1 MATASITRTSNDPPV
16 LISGDI
22 LQDRYRIV
30 TQLGKGGMGAVYE
43 AVDQRLRVTVA
54 LKETFAVDEQLR
66 RQFEHEARLLA
77 QLNHSALPRVS
88 DYFTENERTFLVMQ
102 FIAGVDLAEV
112 LNKQTVPFPVE
123 QVIAWA
129 DQLLDALVYLHTR
142 DRQIIHRDIKPQN
155 LKLTATGQVVLLD
168 FGLAKA
174 HAADVTTTTS
184 SIFGYTRRY
193 SPIEQMQDEGTTVQS
208 DIYALGA
215 TLYHL
220 LTGIKPADALLRA
233 GAVASL
239 KTDPLRPPDEINVR
253 VPKRLSHL
261 LMRALAVRP
270 SDRFGSA
277 AEFRHAL
284 HEVEGTHS
292 GKSSAHVIRP
302 NKALKTNR
310 SPSRLPDPFAGY
322 SILKPSDSSFTVS
335 GERPWPAWLTVT
347 ALFVLTTPIALYC
360 GNRLAHASRFIFD
373 DSSDQEYESA
383 ATLPPRSQVSVRLN
397 PKTRKR
403 AAARFI
409 NSKKLRASVTPHSPH
424 RTK

>member
-1 MATASITRTSNDPPV
+1 
-16 LISGDI
+16 
-22 LQDRYRIV
+22 
-30 TQLGKGGMGAVYE
+30 MGAVYE
-43 AVDQRLRVTVA
+43 AVDERLRVTVA

-66 RQFEHEARLLA
+66 RQFEQEARLLA

-88 DYFTENERTFLVMQ
+88 DFFTENERTFLVMQ
-102 FIAGVDLAEV
+102 FIAGVDLAAV
-112 LNKQTVPFPVE
+112 LNEQIAPFPCA
-123 QVIAWA
+123 QVITWA

-142 DRQIIHRDIKPQN
+142 ERQIIHRDIKPQN
-155 LKLTATGQVVLLD
+155 LKLTASGQVVLLD

-174 HAADVTTTTS
+174 HAPDVSTTSS

-193 SPIEQMQDEGTTVQS
+193 SPIEQMQDEGTTAQS

-220 LTGIKPADALLRA
+220 VTAVKPPDALVRA

-239 KTDPLRPPDEINVR
+239 KADPLRPPDEINR
-253 VPKRLSHL
+253 RIPAQFSKL

-277 AEFRHAL
+277 AEFRQAL
-284 HEVEGTHS
+284 HEVERMQTDSAKPATHVS
-292 GKSSAHVIRP
+292 RP
-302 NKALKTNR
+302 NKAARTNR
-310 SPSRLPDPFAGY
+310 SASRLTDPFASY

-335 GERPWPAWLTVT
+335 EARPWPAWLTVT

-373 DSSDQEYESA
+373 DPSGEEYENA
-383 ATLPPRSQVSVRLN
+383 ATLPPRSQDNVRV
-397 PKTRKR
+397 KTKIKKH
-403 AAARFI
+403 AATRFI
-409 NSKKLRASVTPHSPH
+409 NSKKLRATVPTHVKH